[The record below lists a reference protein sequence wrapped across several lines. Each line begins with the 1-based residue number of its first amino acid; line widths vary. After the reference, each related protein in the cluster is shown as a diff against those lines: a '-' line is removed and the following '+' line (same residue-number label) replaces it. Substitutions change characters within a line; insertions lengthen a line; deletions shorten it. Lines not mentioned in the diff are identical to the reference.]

1 MTQSGDSMTFFFENL
16 MPCTTYW
23 YEISTDQKICGSDS
37 NSREITSPLYKD
49 TFKTDCYCGSQKCP
63 CGSQHCSNKEESCT
77 KIDGNVACE
86 CSDVNAGPNE
96 FGVDCGG
103 LCNRPCRGTPPDWK
117 MIEPIRVV
125 GDTASSIDVVFI
137 PDATYEGHLNQFRT
151 DVIKLIR
158 NGFFHLDLDIT
169 KPLPDNYRDQFNF
182 YIYVGGFGPIPFRD
196 YAPSADIAV
205 NLYNAGAGGGMA
217 GCGGPE
223 LTAPGRYIPVLLH
236 ELGHALWG
244 LAGEREDVDHVIILM
259 IIVIVTVTLAA
270 LHIIRGL
277 LKKIVSTMHCSMDG
291 LRALVPGS
299 ANQATGVMITPT
311 IALWVYQF

>member
-1 MTQSGDSMTFFFENL
+1 M
-16 MPCTTYW
+16 
-23 YEISTDQKICGSDS
+23 
-37 NSREITSPLYKD
+37 
-49 TFKTDCYCGSQKCP
+49 TDCYCGSQKCP

-117 MIEPIRVV
+117 MIELIRVV

-205 NLYNAGAGGGMA
+205 NLYNADVGGGMA

-244 LAGEREDVDHVIILM
+244 LAGEREDCGSCNNPNDNCDCNGGLSGTSHNTWTSKEDCEHNALLYGWVKSTCSRICKSSYWRYDNTNYCIMGILVLGGEQTFGEACSEKISQSFIGMLLSRHFNITKMGSSPCQNII
-259 IIVIVTVTLAA
+259 TNA
-270 LHIIRGL
+270 
-277 LKKIVSTMHCSMDG
+277 
-291 LRALVPGS
+291 
-299 ANQATGVMITPT
+299 
-311 IALWVYQF
+311 